1 MSDIV
6 SKTLYP
12 KIEVYKGLLPEH
24 KKIFEI
30 IKSTEGLTEED
41 KDSGEHYFNPWYQ
54 WSAFGLYSSTKHKD
68 AVEDQLGKNETF
80 DNEYWAAETVFDA
93 YNVALDHYIEKYN
106 VDLPKDSE
114 LGSSSFC
121 KYHTNVDTLKNNLT
135 MQFHTDF
142 KQTEK
147 DMPGNQFF
155 ITCTVYINDD
165 YEGGEIEF
173 YVDGEFVP
181 AYKPEAGDIMVF
193 PSGEPYYHGVR
204 TATQGNKYLIRN
216 FMFYPYEGSEEWL
229 ANQSKYGAVKW
240 AQMERRRMAEDVY
253 GGNIV
258 FKDGVRVMPSEQ
270 DIQYALEAL
279 EREEEAGYGNC
290 NAKG

>member
-1 MSDIV
+1 MSEIV
-6 SKTLYP
+6 SHTLFP
-12 KIEVYKGLLPEH
+12 KIEVYKGLLPDH

-30 IKSTEGLTEED
+30 IKSTENLTPED
-41 KDSGEHYFNPWYQ
+41 VQSGKHYFNEWNK
-54 WSAFGLYSSTKHKD
+54 WSAFGTYSSTLHKD
-68 AVEDQLGKNETF
+68 AVTDLHGTSETF
-80 DNEYWAAETVFDA
+80 DQEFWAAETVWDA
-93 YNVALDHYIEKYN
+93 YNKALDHYIEKYD
-106 VDLPKDSE
+106 VELPEDCK

-147 DMPGNQFF
+147 DMPGDQFF

-173 YVDGEFVP
+173 YVDGEFIP

-204 TATQGNKYLIRN
+204 TATKGNKYLIRN
-216 FMFYPYEGSEEWL
+216 FMFYPHKGSQEWL
-229 ANQSKYGAVKW
+229 DNQQKYGAAKW
-240 AQMERRRMAEDVY
+240 AEMERIRMAADIY

-258 FKDGVRVMPSEQ
+258 FKDGVRVMPSQEEIDFAVKAAQEQ
-270 DIQYALEAL
+270 EMSQN
-279 EREEEAGYGNC
+279 GNC
-290 NAKG
+290 TAKG